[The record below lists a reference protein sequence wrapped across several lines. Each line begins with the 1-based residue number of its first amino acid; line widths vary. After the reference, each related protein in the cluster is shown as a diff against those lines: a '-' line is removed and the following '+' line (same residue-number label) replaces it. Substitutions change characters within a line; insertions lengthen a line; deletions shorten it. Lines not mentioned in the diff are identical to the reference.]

1 MLRKQMVHCW
11 ELIPKAL
18 FISLPEVQSLQC
30 GASCLWNVLF
40 INQGLKWPPVFK
52 KYNKL
57 LKVCFGSNYE
67 ENMFLQISDFRVD
80 LFCLSACP
88 TAVELLV
95 IGVSILEY
103 SPLADV
109 AHDISPVPVLNCE
122 QNGPETHSKEF
133 CPLTGASVLTG
144 KWEQSLKLVSKAAE
158 NAPNICGLSTDGSV
172 EWYPESRVCAFHD

>member
-1 MLRKQMVHCW
+1 M
-11 ELIPKAL
+11 
-18 FISLPEVQSLQC
+18 
-30 GASCLWNVLF
+30 
-40 INQGLKWPPVFK
+40 FK

-95 IGVSILEY
+95 IGVLILLSILEY
-103 SPLADV
+103 SPLANV

-122 QNGPETHSKEF
+122 QNGPETHSE
-133 CPLTGASVLTG
+133 GVLSSHR
-144 KWEQSLKLVSKAAE
+144 SL
-158 NAPNICGLSTDGSV
+158 GSH
-172 EWYPESRVCAFHD
+172 WKMRAKP